1 MNPAGPRLTEAQVA
15 EVAALVVA
23 TADAAIL
30 PRFRALAEG
39 DIALKGPNDYVTA
52 ADLDAE
58 ARLTPALAA
67 LLPGS
72 AVVGEEAVAKDRG
85 VLDRLG
91 EPAPVWIV
99 DPLDGTANFAAG
111 RTPFCSI
118 VALAVGGVPL
128 AGWVYE
134 PATRDLLTAVRGG
147 GARFNGRPARLTA
160 SVRASI
166 YGKTL
171 RRRAEESGRFGEFV
185 DERCAGAV
193 YLDLARGR
201 IGLAC
206 FTRTLPWD
214 HAAGSL
220 AVAEMGG
227 MAAFLDDQAPYD
239 ARRHVGPLLHAASR
253 DSWDAAAAL
262 LRG

>member
-1 MNPAGPRLTEAQVA
+1 MLSASTIDR
-15 EVAALVVA
+15 VAALIAEVSDV
-23 TADAAIL
+23 AIL
-30 PRFRALAEG
+30 PRFRTLEAS

-72 AVVGEEAVAKDRG
+72 CVVGEEEVAKDRA

-91 EPAPVWIV
+91 EPAPVWII
-99 DPLDGTANFAAG
+99 DPLDGTANFAAS

-118 VALAVGGVPL
+118 VALAVGGEPV
-128 AGWVYE
+128 AGWIYE
-134 PATRDLLTAVRGG
+134 PLTRDLLVAEKGG
-147 GARFNGRPARLTA
+147 GARFNGAPARLKA
-160 SVRASI
+160 SDDVAI

-171 RRRAEESGRFGEFV
+171 RRRAEESGRFSHFI
-185 DERCAGAV
+185 DDRCAGAV

-201 IGLAC
+201 LGFAC

-214 HAAGSL
+214 HAAGAL
-220 AVAEMGG
+220 AVMEAGG
-227 MAAFLDDQAPYD
+227 HAAFLDNGGSYD
-239 ARRHVGPLLHAASR
+239 ARRHVGPLLHATSRIAWDGAASALR
-253 DSWDAAAAL
+253 D
-262 LRG
+262 

>member
-1 MNPAGPRLTEAQVA
+1 MLTAADIERVSNLVA
-15 EVAALVVA
+15 EVA
-23 TADAAIL
+23 DIAIV
-30 PRFRALAEG
+30 PRFRALDAA
-39 DIALKGPNDYVTA
+39 DISLKGPNDYVTA

-72 AVVGEEAVAKDRG
+72 VVVGEEAVAKDRA

-91 EPAPVWIV
+91 ESAPVWII
-99 DPLDGTANFAAG
+99 DPLDGTANFASS

-118 VALAVGGVPL
+118 VALAVGGAPI
-128 AGWVYE
+128 AGWIYE
-134 PATRDLLTAVRGG
+134 PLTRDILVAEKGG
-147 GARFNGRPARLTA
+147 GARLNGVPMRL
-160 SVRASI
+160 SPGGDVSI

-171 RRRAEESGRFGEFV
+171 RKRAEDSGRFGNFV
-185 DERCAGAV
+185 DDRCAGAV

-201 IGLAC
+201 LGLAC

-214 HAAGSL
+214 HAAGAL
-220 AVAEMGG
+220 AVTEAGG
-227 MAAFLDDQAPYD
+227 HAAFLDNSGVYD
-239 ARRHVGPLLHAASR
+239 ARRHVGPLLHAASP
-253 DSWDAAAAL
+253 DAWDAAAAT

>member
-1 MNPAGPRLTEAQVA
+1 MLSASDIDRVATLLA
-15 EVAALVVA
+15 EVADL
-23 TADAAIL
+23 AIL
-30 PRFRALAEG
+30 PRFRALDSA

-67 LLPGS
+67 LLAES
-72 AVVGEEAVAKDRG
+72 TVVGEEAVAKDRA

-91 EPAPVWIV
+91 EPAPVWII
-99 DPLDGTANFAAG
+99 DPLDGTANFAG
-111 RTPFCSI
+111 SRTPFCSI
-118 VALAVGGVPL
+118 VALAVGGEPV
-128 AGWVYE
+128 AGWIYE
-134 PATRDLLTAVRGG
+134 PLTRDILVAERGG
-147 GARFNGRPARLTA
+147 GARFNGSPARLVPGA
-160 SVRASI
+160 DIAV

-171 RRRAEESGRFGEFV
+171 RRKAEESGRFGRFV

-201 IGLAC
+201 IGAAC

-214 HAAGSL
+214 HAAGAL
-220 AVAEMGG
+220 AIREAGG
-227 MAAFLDDQAPYD
+227 HAAFLDNGAAYD
-239 ARRHVGPLLHAASR
+239 ARRHIGPLLLATSSATW
-253 DSWDAAAAL
+253 DDAAAV

>member
-1 MNPAGPRLTEAQVA
+1 MLSAALIDRVASLVA
-15 EVAALVVA
+15 EVA
-23 TADAAIL
+23 DIAIV
-30 PRFRALAEG
+30 PRFRALGAA
-39 DIALKGPNDYVTA
+39 DISLKGPNDYVTA

-72 AVVGEEAVAKDRG
+72 VVVGEEAVAKDRA

-91 EPAPVWIV
+91 EPAPVWII
-99 DPLDGTANFAAG
+99 DPLDGTANFASS

-118 VALAVGGVPL
+118 VALAVGGIPV
-128 AGWVYE
+128 AGWIYE
-134 PATRDLLTAVRGG
+134 PLTRDMLVAEKGG
-147 GARFNGRPARLTA
+147 GARFNGMPMRLSPGGA
-160 SVRASI
+160 VSI

-171 RRRAEESGRFGEFV
+171 RKRAEDSGRFGTFV
-185 DERCAGAV
+185 DDRCAGAV

-201 IGLAC
+201 LSLAC

-214 HAAGSL
+214 HAAGAL
-220 AVAEMGG
+220 AVTEAGG
-227 MAAFLDDQAPYD
+227 HAAFLDNSAIYD
-239 ARRHVGPLLHAASR
+239 ARRHIGPLLHAASTAAW
-253 DSWDAAAAL
+253 DDAAAM